1 MFIKLSLILHV
12 YDIHHELLW
21 MVFIYIFTHKNG
33 TSALFTGG
41 D

>member
-12 YDIHHELLW
+12 YHIHHEPLL
-21 MVFIYIFTHKNG
+21 MVFIYMFTHKNG
-33 TSALFTGG
+33 NSAVFTGG